1 MLRCK
6 SIVVIIM
13 CYAPFYSTLWA
24 ADVSWRCSTIGSPW
38 LDKGTVQT
46 VAWDNDGSIYIVV
59 DEKTTCQEIDGWGAC
74 FNELPW
80 EAICKLPQADRDSV
94 MCALFDTMTGL
105 KFDYC
110 RVPIGMSDYAVTP
123 YTNAD
128 TPGDYAMEHF
138 SIDRDRLR
146 LIPFIKAAMAFQPGL
161 RIWGSPF
168 TPPPWMKTMN
178 TYWGGRLKADTLI
191 RNAYA
196 LYLEKFVRA
205 YRDEGIRFC
214 ALHLQNMPDIVGSN
228 WLRCEWTPDA
238 FRDVIKL
245 YLAPKFKQDDVPV
258 EIWCGIIG
266 PHDNPPEFISTV
278 MHDTVANSFC
288 TGVSNCYSA
297 GNTKYVSDSFLNK
310 RILLSETPSGY
321 GSNDWPYA
329 EEVWRYIL
337 PYFQNGAT
345 GVMQWNM
352 ADAKNGTSNE
362 GKPMCALITVDTAE
376 KTFTRTPQ
384 YYLIK
389 HFSFYVKPGAYRITT
404 TGDFSDQIAFRNP
417 DGQNIL
423 IVANISDSSATVAI
437 NVNGQKIKP
446 ALPAHSFNTFCVA
459 GTPIPTVSP
468 YGQIEAEK
476 YSSQSGTYA
485 VQCGEGGSCLSY
497 IHNNDWS
504 VYNNLDFGSGA
515 NGFQARVAGTK
526 GGSIEVRP
534 DSVTAALA
542 GICTVESTGEATTWK
557 TVSCSLNSM
566 IRGKHTLYLKFKG
579 ANTGNDAADKL
590 FDLNWWQFITPTGVK
605 AEAETYSARVNLI
618 DVSTGAG
625 KTLTVRLG
633 LSKQYIQGN
642 LKISLFDLNGRQLAT
657 LFNGRSSSSHLML
670 RLDRTEIG
678 PGVHVIKVSLDGT
691 IALIKTGLFR

>member
-1 MLRCK
+1 M
-6 SIVVIIM
+6 
-13 CYAPFYSTLWA
+13 
-24 ADVSWRCSTIGSPW
+24 
-38 LDKGTVQT
+38 QT
-46 VAWDNDGSIYIVV
+46 VAWDNDGSRYIGV

-80 EAICKLPQADRDSV
+80 EAICKLSQADRDSV
-94 MCALFDTMTGL
+94 MRALFDPETGL

-138 SIDRDRLR
+138 SIDRDKLR

-168 TPPPWMKTMN
+168 TPPPWMKTWN
-178 TYWGGRLKADTLI
+178 TYWGARMKTDTLI
-191 RNAYA
+191 YNAYA

-214 ALHLQNMPDIVGSN
+214 ALHLQNEPDIVGTN
-228 WLRCEWTPDA
+228 WLGCAWSPEA
-238 FRDVIKL
+238 FRDVIKS
-245 YLAPKFKQDDVPV
+245 YLAPKFKHDDIPV
-258 EIWCGIIG
+258 ETWCGIIG
-266 PHDNPPEFISTV
+266 PHDEYPHEIIPAV
-278 MHDTVANSFC
+278 MDDTAANSFC
-288 TGVSNCYSA
+288 TGVSVLFSTRI
-297 GNTKYVSDSFLNK
+297 TKYVSDTWPDK
-310 RILLSETPSGY
+310 RVLLAEIPSGN

-329 EEVWRYIL
+329 EEVWHYIL

-362 GKPMCALITVDTAE
+362 GKPMCALITVDTTE
-376 KTFTRTPQ
+376 RTFTRTPH

-389 HFSFYVKPGAYRITT
+389 HFSFYVKPGAYRIAT
-404 TGDFSDQIAFRNP
+404 TGDFSDRIAFRNP

-423 IVANISDSSATVAI
+423 IVGNISDSSATVAI
-437 NVNGQKIKP
+437 DVNGQKIKP

-459 GTPIPTVSP
+459 GTPVPTVSP

-485 VQCGEGGSCLSY
+485 VQCSEGGSCLSY

-504 VYNNLDFGSGA
+504 VYNNLDFGAGA
-515 NGFQARVAGTK
+515 NGFQARVAGSKT
-526 GGSIEVRP
+526 GSIDVRL
-534 DSVTAALA
+534 DSVTANPV
-542 GICTVESTGEATTWK
+542 GTSMVEPAGEATVWK
-557 TVSCSLNSM
+557 TVSCNLTAV

-579 ANTGNDAADKL
+579 GNSGNDAADNL
-590 FDLNWWQFITPTGVK
+590 FDLNWWRFVTLTGEK
-605 AEAETYSARVNLI
+605 ARAETYTVREIQI
-618 DVSTGAG
+618 DVSAGAG
-625 KTLTVRLG
+625 KPQTLRLG
-633 LSKQYIQGN
+633 FSKRVTQGN
-642 LKISLFDLNGRQLAT
+642 LKISLFDLNGRQRT
-657 LFNGRSSSSHLML
+657 VLFNGRLSPSPLTL
-670 RLDRTEIG
+670 RLDRADIG
-678 PGVHVIKVSLDGT
+678 SGIHVIKASLNGKNILT
-691 IALIKTGLFR
+691 KTAFL